1 MLVKLWYYTEAC
13 PCYTLWH
20 YRYKTQNS
28 QITLH
33 NKLFVKSWSGE
44 NDTIEKSDD
53 VKPFSASYLGL
64 PGAGGRLTRQ
74 SAARQ
79 LPTPLAGNKD
89 SLASIG
95 HKVWNTYAPL
105 REAKTLSEAKKAAKT
120 FSMSVPAEMHKS

>member
-1 MLVKLWYYTEAC
+1 MLPV
-13 PCYTLWH
+13 PTLLA
-20 YRYKTQNS
+20 RTGLPS
-28 QITLH
+28 L
-33 NKLFVKSWSGE
+33 NKLAAKAVALETWKAVVS
-44 NDTIEKSDD
+44 SDGPD
-53 VKPFSASYLGL
+53 SSQNPLGILLGL

-105 REAKTLSEAKKAAKT
+105 REAKTLSEARKAAKT
-120 FSMSVPAEMHKS
+120 FSMTVPAEMHKS